1 VCVCVGVVGVY
12 MCVPARPGSGLARC
26 VCMEGKR
33 GPFAIATGKLDD
45 DTLLWLLDDV
55 VFVDAAVA
63 LQADFDK
70 EKQLKDRAIE
80 AGVKVEIAGYM
91 SWPNCKKVYFLN
103 GLSCAKPMFERMRQW
118 MHTFR
123 IINARALEALD
134 VSARAGLQNL
144 VDEGCKLSKNGIQ
157 FLNEPASSWLFD
169 LGSVQL
175 MKPGERVDPVHFDGG
190 ASVLLMAITLAG
202 SRELRCRTTDSK
214 EVPVQC
220 GPGDIYIAAL
230 CGAEHFVVHPP
241 PAMNQKL
248 LEVRGGG
255 PCKVVVLVR
264 CRTFA
269 HCMARLGGHAIRSMC
284 IDQYLFMLRLVVLV
298 PSLTDIDDLGT
309 HV

>member
-1 VCVCVGVVGVY
+1 
-12 MCVPARPGSGLARC
+12 
-26 VCMEGKR
+26 MEGTR

-70 EKQLKDRAIE
+70 EKQVKDRVIE

-91 SWPNCKKVYFLN
+91 SWPNSGKASSLN

-134 VSARAGLQNL
+134 VSVRAGLQNL
-144 VDEGCKLSKNGIQ
+144 VDDGCILSKSGIQ
-157 FLNEPASSWLFD
+157 FLEEPASTWLFE
-169 LGSVQL
+169 LGTVQL

-202 SRELRCRTTDSK
+202 SREVRCRTTDSA

-255 PCKVVVLVR
+255 PCKVVVLAR

-269 HCMARLGGHAIRSMC
+269 HRRARLGGRAIRSMC
-284 IDQYLFMLRLVVLV
+284 IDQYLFVLRLVVLV
-298 PSLTDIDDLGT
+298 PSLTDIGDLGT

>member
-1 VCVCVGVVGVY
+1 
-12 MCVPARPGSGLARC
+12 
-26 VCMEGKR
+26 MEGTR
-33 GPFAIATGKLDD
+33 GPFAIATGKLTD

-63 LQADFDK
+63 LRADFDK
-70 EKQLKDRAIE
+70 ESQPKDRVIE

-91 SWPNCKKVYFLN
+91 SWPNPRKASNLN
-103 GLSCAKPMFERMRQW
+103 GLSCANPMFERMRQW

-134 VSARAGLQNL
+134 VSVRSGLQIL
-144 VDEGCKLSKNGIQ
+144 VDDGCILSKSGIQ
-157 FLNEPASSWLFD
+157 FLEEPASAWLFD
-169 LGSVQL
+169 LGTVQL
-175 MKPGERVDPVHFDGG
+175 MRQGERVDPVHFDGG

-202 SRELRCRTTDSK
+202 SRELRCRTIDSA

-241 PAMNQKL
+241 PAMDQKL

-269 HCMARLGGHAIRSMC
+269 HCRARQGGRAIRIMC
-284 IDQYLFMLRLVVLV
+284 IDQYLFVLRLVVLV
-298 PSLTDIDDLGT
+298 PSLTDIGDLGT

>member
-1 VCVCVGVVGVY
+1 
-12 MCVPARPGSGLARC
+12 
-26 VCMEGKR
+26 MEGAR
-33 GPFAIATGKLDD
+33 GPFAIATGKLNDE
-45 DTLLWLLDDV
+45 TLLWLRDDV
-55 VFVDAAVA
+55 VFADAAVA

-70 EKQLKDRAIE
+70 EKQAKDRVIE

-91 SWPNCKKVYFLN
+91 SWPNSKKASSLN
-103 GLSCAKPMFERMRQW
+103 GLSCANPMFERMRQW

-123 IINARALEALD
+123 IINARAFEALD
-134 VSARAGLQNL
+134 VSVRAGLQNL
-144 VDEGCKLSKNGIQ
+144 VDDGCILSKSGIQ
-157 FLNEPASSWLFD
+157 FLEEPASIWLFG
-169 LGSVQL
+169 LGSLQL

-202 SRELRCRTTDSK
+202 SREVRCRTTDSA
-214 EVPVQC
+214 EVLVQC

-241 PAMNQKL
+241 PAMDQKL

-255 PCKVVVLVR
+255 PCKVVVLAR

-269 HCMARLGGHAIRSMC
+269 HFRARLGGRAIRRMC
-284 IDQYLFMLRLVVLV
+284 IDQYLFVLRPVVLV
-298 PSLTDIDDLGT
+298 PSLTDISDLGT